1 MPSIV
6 GAVLVTGFLAGAA
19 SAVAEPLPPTPSA
32 DQLNAQLQTVLNTR
46 AGDAERAAG
55 LQGGAAAIPTANN
68 IANQMDRFSSM
79 FSWQVQSPSI
89 RGNQLNADL
98 AVSVPVFGTKT
109 HQINWVAQ
117 DGRWKLSNASACVI
131 ATQVA
136 GTDCGV

>member
-6 GAVLVTGFLAGAA
+6 GAVLVTGFLSGAA

-32 DQLNAQLQTVLNTR
+32 D
-46 AGDAERAAG
+46 
-55 LQGGAAAIPTANN
+55 
-68 IANQMDRFSSM
+68 
-79 FSWQVQSPSI
+79 
-89 RGNQLNADL
+89 QLNADL

-117 DGRWKLSNASACVI
+117 DGRWKLSNSSACVI
-131 ATQVA
+131 ATEVA